1 MPVVRNNEPIAMWQD
16 GDFATGFA
24 LVARKETREDKRGR
38 DYVDMELADAT
49 GAMVAKIWPDS
60 PAMKGA
66 FDEKDFVAFKGQVK
80 QFRDQLQLS
89 VDHIRRVRGS
99 DKDDGFDPDA
109 LVPTAPEGIEPLW
122 ERLAAI
128 FPAAVQRP
136 SLQHLAIETLRRY
149 GDRMKVH
156 PAAKSIHHAFRG
168 GLLQHLV
175 YMSELALAV
184 CKQYPEVDRD
194 LVLLGILFHDLGKLD
209 ELGPMPDNE
218 YTLEG
223 QLVGHI
229 VLGQNMLRLCCD
241 SVAVEGEAVP
251 ERIRLHLEHLILSH
265 HGKRDYG
272 SPVEPATAEAW
283 VLHIID
289 LMDSKMNHLR
299 SAYRT
304 EGDGIH
310 YLHRTNMRVFFDP
323 ELETNP
329 IGSSSAG
336 SD

>member
-1 MPVVRNNEPIAMWQD
+1 MPVVRSNEPIATWQD
-16 GDFATGFA
+16 GDFAQGFA

-60 PAMKGA
+60 PAMKGV

-80 QFRDQLQLS
+80 RFRDQLQLS
-89 VDHIRRVRGS
+89 VDHIRRVRAT
-99 DKDDGFDPDA
+99 DADEGFDPDD
-109 LVPTAPEGIEPLW
+109 LIPTAPEGIEPLW
-122 ERLAAI
+122 ERFRAI
-128 FPAAVQRP
+128 IPEAVARP
-136 SLQHLAIETLRRY
+136 PLRRLAEEALRRH
-149 GDRMKVH
+149 GDRLKVH

-175 YMSELALAV
+175 YMSEIAV
-184 CKQYPEVDRD
+184 DVCRQYPEVDRD

-209 ELGPMPDNE
+209 ELGPMPDND
-218 YTLEG
+218 YTVEG

-229 VLGQNMLRLCCD
+229 VLGHNMLRACVD
-241 SVAVEGEAVP
+241 AVAESGEPVP
-251 ERIRLHLEHLILSH
+251 DRLRLHLEHLLLSH
-265 HGKRDYG
+265 HGKREYG
-272 SPVEPATAEAW
+272 SPVEPATPEAW

-289 LMDSKMNHLR
+289 LLDSKMNHLR

-323 ELETNP
+323 KLEANP
-329 IGSSSAG
+329 DVG
-336 SD
+336 SDSD

>member
-1 MPVVRNNEPIAMWQD
+1 MPVVRNNEPIASWQD

-24 LVARKETREDKRGR
+24 LVARKDTREDKRGR
-38 DYVDMELADAT
+38 EYVDMELADAT

-66 FDEKDFVAFKGQVK
+66 FQEKDFVAFKGQVK
-80 QFRDQLQLS
+80 SFRDQLQLS
-89 VDHIRRVRGS
+89 VDHIRRVRSS

-109 LVPTAPEGIEPLW
+109 LVPTAPEGLEPLW
-122 ERLAAI
+122 ERLTAI
-128 FPAAVQRP
+128 FPGAVQRQA
-136 SLQHLAIETLRRY
+136 LQHLAIETLRRY
-149 GDRMKVH
+149 GDRIKVH

-175 YMSELALAV
+175 YMSELAVAV
-184 CKQYPEVDRD
+184 CDQYPEVDRD

-209 ELGPMPDNE
+209 ELGPMPDND
-218 YTLEG
+218 YTVEG

-241 SVAVEGEAVP
+241 SVAVEGEAIP
-251 ERIRLHLEHLILSH
+251 ERLRLHLEHLVLSH
-265 HGKRDYG
+265 HGKREYG
-272 SPVEPATAEAW
+272 SPVEPATPEAW

-289 LMDSKMNHLR
+289 LLDSKMNHLR
-299 SAYRT
+299 TAYRT

-323 ELETNP
+323 NLEP
-329 IGSSSAG
+329 ESASG
-336 SD
+336 SDSD